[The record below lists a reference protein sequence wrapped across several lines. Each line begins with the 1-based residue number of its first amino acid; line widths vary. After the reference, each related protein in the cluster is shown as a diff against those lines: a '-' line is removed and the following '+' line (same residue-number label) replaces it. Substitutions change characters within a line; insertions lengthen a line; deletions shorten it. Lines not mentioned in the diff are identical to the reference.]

1 MKYESGDNFRQKFL
15 SLLDIGLKEQYTDK
29 IISCTIVH
37 FRGIINEKLGNKK
50 LHSCRLE
57 NETWINIHR
66 LYILLPSQK
75 AKNIHEDPH

>member
-15 SLLDIGLKEQYTDK
+15 SLDDIGFKEQCTDK
-29 IISCTIVH
+29 IINCSNVH
-37 FRGIINEKLGNKK
+37 FRGIINEKLGNNK

-66 LYILLPSQK
+66 LCILLPSHK
-75 AKNIHEDPH
+75 AKNIHEGPN